1 MARGTEE
8 IERLRQQV
16 SAMVPQAR
24 LDAARDELTSSA
36 AEVARLRQTIEGMVW
51 KGQLERSEEEVRR
64 LQAEL
69 VLLQREL
76 SDLRDRVD
84 QLLAPPPPVFGTD
97 GGSIEGPF
105 DLVRMPVP
113 MLV

>member
-51 KGQLERSEEEVRR
+51 KGQL
-64 LQAEL
+64 
-69 VLLQREL
+69 
-76 SDLRDRVD
+76 
-84 QLLAPPPPVFGTD
+84 
-97 GGSIEGPF
+97 
-105 DLVRMPVP
+105 
-113 MLV
+113 